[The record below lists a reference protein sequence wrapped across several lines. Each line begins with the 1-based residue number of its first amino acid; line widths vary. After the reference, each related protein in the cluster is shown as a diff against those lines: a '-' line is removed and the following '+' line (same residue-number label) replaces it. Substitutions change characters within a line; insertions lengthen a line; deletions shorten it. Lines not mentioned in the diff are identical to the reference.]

1 MVAMYLI
8 MYKRYEVVKSHMH
21 TPHRVISRTFHSGC
35 LQHTSKLCTN
45 FEGWKTHKD
54 TTLKALK
61 YCIQL
66 GGYRIYLTH
75 VCKISKP
82 KYQRI
87 GQSTDY
93 PNIFYNTFLILSQ
106 YVPCQCDYF
115 YPKMRNKGSTNINEH
130 NHTPRCSYKVSTAGC
145 WMVHYFTIS
154 VFNGGV
160 RQELTTWSS
169 MFRLLQ
175 GNISSIIWAQ
185 GWWWNCRFL
194 NDCNFGKKFTT
205 AAQCFRKVPKSPVF
219 VFKHSTH
226 MACLSVLFWKACNN
240 LKSIQDTFAVM
251 SKWYGTSSF
260 ATLIGRLGHMYTL
273 TCLSYLLEQNT

>member
-35 LQHTSKLCTN
+35 LQHTPKLCTN
-45 FEGWKTHKD
+45 FEGWKTHED

-93 PNIFYNTFLILSQ
+93 PNIFTIHFWYCHST
-106 YVPCQCDYF
+106 
-115 YPKMRNKGSTNINEH
+115 YPFSVIIYTPKCEINDPLNINEH
-130 NHTPRCSYKVSTAGC
+130 NHTPRCSYKVSSTAGC
-145 WMVHYFTIS
+145 WMVHCFTIS
-154 VFNGGV
+154 VFQWRSQTRV
-160 RQELTTWSS
+160 DDMKQHVQATS
-169 MFRLLQ
+169 
-175 GNISSIIWAQ
+175 
-185 GWWWNCRFL
+185 
-194 NDCNFGKKFTT
+194 
-205 AAQCFRKVPKSPVF
+205 RK
-219 VFKHSTH
+219 
-226 MACLSVLFWKACNN
+226 
-240 LKSIQDTFAVM
+240 
-251 SKWYGTSSF
+251 Y
-260 ATLIGRLGHMYTL
+260 
-273 TCLSYLLEQNT
+273 